1 MNVTAAP
8 RPSPRGINKFEKSS
22 RNEST
27 LNFYAEPPHFELS
40 LDEFEEFALARL
52 KVRNVTLC
60 PVNVNE
66 MQKENYLNKIIPVM
80 THFVSPFP
88 ILFHSSLLILSLFI
102 IYFIRFFAR
111 LRNSKLET

>member
-60 PVNVNE
+60 PVNVNVNAKRKLFK
-66 MQKENYLNKIIPVM
+66 QNHTSYDSLCLPLSNSIP
-80 THFVSPFP
+80 FISPYS
-88 ILFHSSLLILSLFI
+88 IVIYHLLH
-102 IYFIRFFAR
+102 
-111 LRNSKLET
+111 